1 MEGSTVEFVLLG
13 LLHQGPRSG
22 YDLRRILASSPL
34 RHFSSSP
41 GAIYPAL
48 GRLAGR
54 KWVAV
59 GPPGGSRRRQEFR
72 LTARGRQ
79 SFLEWL
85 RRPVTRDDVVIRP
98 GDLLLRCAF
107 MDGALPSAAIR
118 RFLNNYAAGHGAY
131 LEDLR
136 RYEAEHADKMS
147 TLGRLVFQH
156 GVASYAGSVQWAKR
170 ALEVLDGSSETTEQ
184 RSGKRRG
191 R

>member
-1 MEGSTVEFVLLG
+1 MVGSTLEFVLLG

-22 YDLRRILASSPL
+22 YDLRRILTSSPL

-48 GRLAGR
+48 RRLAER

-59 GPPGGSRRRQEFR
+59 GAPGGSRGRQEFR
-72 LTARGRQ
+72 LTSRGRQ

-85 RRPVTRDDVVIRP
+85 RRPVTRYDVVFRP
-98 GDLLLRCAF
+98 GDLLLRCSF

-118 RFLNNYAAGHGAY
+118 RFLEDYAAGLGAY

-136 RYEAEHADKMS
+136 RYEAEHGEKMS

-156 GVASYAGSVQWAKR
+156 GVADYAGSVEWAKR
-170 ALEVLDGSSETTEQ
+170 ALEALDGSSETTKQ
-184 RSGKRRG
+184 RPGTRRG